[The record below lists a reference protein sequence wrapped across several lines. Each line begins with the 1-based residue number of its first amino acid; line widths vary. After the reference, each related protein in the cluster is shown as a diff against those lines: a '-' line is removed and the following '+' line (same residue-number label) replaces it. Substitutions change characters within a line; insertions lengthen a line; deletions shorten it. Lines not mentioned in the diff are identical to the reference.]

1 VVTAVAS
8 FFLYL
13 IPSFSPI
20 EASVPFTQSYTTM
33 SNSRFSYKARV
44 GTSTVPQNTSL
55 VTIVT
60 SGQNDND
67 TNGIF
72 IGDIICFN
80 NPDAGTKDG
89 CQGQTTY
96 TVNAVPSGSQFNTS
110 TNVSA
115 AMTIGT
121 GLVSTQSGRLTVT
134 FKPTTLVNAGG
145 FLRVTLPAATSDY
158 ADGIPDAAGFDAAK
172 LPANLIGGGSSPQSG
187 GSCGTAIC
195 VTPTGFTVSTATL
208 TSASGSQTVLIGVG
222 STLSPGVQ
230 YSVALGHATDA
241 TLRFLNPA
249 PTGVSH
255 QRGVS
260 DSLSVTLQ
268 SEDSGNNALDRT
280 IMKVN
285 PVDGVFVSANVEL
298 SLSYTISGRTSPV
311 VGCGKTSVQSST
323 ATAVPF
329 GSISSFASFYDM
341 SQTHS
346 LTTNAYGGY
355 ILQAYQDGPLTA
367 GNGSTIPN
375 TACDS
380 GCTTTAATEWN
391 TTSNYGFGYSLQI
404 VSGGTT
410 PFNFNDSSRVF
421 NARPFPTASS
431 PITIFSNTAPANG
444 HSLYTCYRLN
454 VSSNYNAGLYYNK
467 LTYIATPIFQ

>member
-1 VVTAVAS
+1 MVTAVAS